1 METGGGG
8 VVDRVLGA
16 CLSAPRCRGSFAVTG
31 VMHTGRH
38 SGWAGPIGPHY
49 WHLNSSRCTAMFN
62 PRTDS
67 LRDEGP
73 LFGEPRRRVQAECE
87 RLASTIDTL
96 DAELDRIARQRREL
110 AQQLRGHRRRL
121 WPRLAKRARLPG
133 PDGSVQLPPVP
144 RGAVFVRGRRL
155 RWPVWFCSPGW
166 ARCLSLRSMLCSIDL
181 ASRWRVRTR

>member
-1 METGGGG
+1 
-8 VVDRVLGA
+8 
-16 CLSAPRCRGSFAVTG
+16 
-31 VMHTGRH
+31 
-38 SGWAGPIGPHY
+38 
-49 WHLNSSRCTAMFN
+49 MFN
-62 PRTDS
+62 ARTDS

-73 LFGEPRRRVQAECE
+73 LFGERRRGVQAECE

-155 RWPVWFCSPGW
+155 RRACLVLLARMGSMALIEIHVMLHRFGFAVASSYPVKALADALAYEAEQGRATRVSRGVYEAQPGAPRSLPWPLGAPPFPMVPS
-166 ARCLSLRSMLCSIDL
+166 D
-181 ASRWRVRTR
+181 